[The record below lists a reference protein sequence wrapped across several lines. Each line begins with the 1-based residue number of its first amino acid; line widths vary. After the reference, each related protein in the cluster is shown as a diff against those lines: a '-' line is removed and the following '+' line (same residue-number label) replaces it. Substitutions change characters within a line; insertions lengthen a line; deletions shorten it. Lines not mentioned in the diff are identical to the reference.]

1 MRTKSSTHNW
11 RFLSALAAAS
21 FMIAGTGVAATRLTE
36 QAARDSMAPTGAPVI
51 VVGHR
56 GTKKFAPENTV
67 AAFNKAIEMGA
78 RSIEM
83 DVRATKDGE
92 FVVMHDPFVNR
103 TTNGRGLVSQM
114 TLAEIRALDAGSWF
128 GPEFAGE
135 RVPTLREA
143 LRAVK
148 GRSAVD
154 IDFKSGPQ
162 NSAELIAT
170 ILDEEGFDDGSLVTV
185 FVRAFEYRKMKPL
198 PERYA
203 LRPHYR
209 NAKLTVQAAQDDGVD
224 IMGLRRRN
232 FSFLAA
238 RDIADNGLALFANV
252 MGAKDNDEG
261 FEDALRAG
269 ARFIQT
275 DHIDRLAP
283 YLKDRGLLVDCV
295 PARDL
300 ACLDGVTPDWRV
312 ASAP

>member
-135 RVPTLREA
+135 RVPT
-143 LRAVK
+143 
-148 GRSAVD
+148 
-154 IDFKSGPQ
+154 
-162 NSAELIAT
+162 
-170 ILDEEGFDDGSLVTV
+170 
-185 FVRAFEYRKMKPL
+185 
-198 PERYA
+198 
-203 LRPHYR
+203 RP
-209 NAKLTVQAAQDDGVD
+209 AKLG
-224 IMGLRRRN
+224 R
-232 FSFLAA
+232 
-238 RDIADNGLALFANV
+238 AD
-252 MGAKDNDEG
+252 
-261 FEDALRAG
+261 RQYP
-269 ARFIQT
+269 R
-275 DHIDRLAP
+275 
-283 YLKDRGLLVDCV
+283 
-295 PARDL
+295 
-300 ACLDGVTPDWRV
+300 
-312 ASAP
+312 